1 MVNPESYLTEF
12 SFKENVGLQFQKF
25 IQNQNQK
32 LLKYTKSLQDGIFC
46 TYVGS

>member
-32 LLKYTKSLQDGIFC
+32 LLKDTKSLQDGIFC